1 MPLELSE
8 RVIDICKHKGKRNEE
23 TYVRQIFAMHTTTDR
38 VTMSGQ

>member
-8 RVIDICKHKGKRNEE
+8 RVIDIYKHKGKRNEE